1 MRAMADLGV
10 SAEQS
15 IMVGDTTFDLDMAA
29 AAGVPSV
36 AVSWGVHRTD
46 VLEGRSPSA
55 VVFTMTELEA
65 ELNRRVTG
73 A

>member
-1 MRAMADLGV
+1 MRERPDGSHQLLGLHQGHRSDV
-10 SAEQS
+10 AS
-15 IMVGDTTFDLDMAA
+15 

-36 AVSWGVHRTD
+36 AVSWGVHATD

-55 VVFTMTELEA
+55 LVNTMTELEA
-65 ELNRRVTG
+65 ELNRRFTG